1 MSRKAVDPV
10 MDHGVPA
17 ISWMG
22 VNFDR
27 FAEVQE
33 MFYPGEF
40 ELRTFLKARVSASD
54 AISVA
59 ALLWPEFRDY
69 RDGVFLSSLFDQ
81 AGVDRWFE
89 QYQSAVSAVEASCNH
104 LHLWDAFS
112 AQTEQDR
119 TALSA
124 LGAVMQ
130 RTWSSALTSAYSDR
144 RFEVRFSDEPTEY
157 GPTLTFFSVDS

>member
-1 MSRKAVDPV
+1 ME
-10 MDHGVPA
+10 HGEPS

-22 VNFDR
+22 VNFDK

-40 ELRTFLKARVSASD
+40 ELRTLLKVRVSAID

-69 RDGVFLSSLFDQ
+69 RDGVFLSSRFDR

-89 QYQSAVSAVEASCNH
+89 QDDATVSAVEASCNH

-112 AQTEQDR
+112 AQSEQDR

-124 LGAVMQ
+124 LGTVMQ
-130 RTWSSALTSAYSDR
+130 RTWSSALASAYNDR
-144 RFEVRFSDEPTEY
+144 NIQVKFSDEPAEY